1 MGGVCATVLWIVNS
15 AAWTPAFEAFTQ
27 QCLDVAPE
35 RIPVVV
41 RSGRVRADAPVFSL
55 TRNMCDCDC
64 LVGLGD
70 GHVKDGEVPAEAWLR
85 WLRDLPA
92 HVDHVRRLAV
102 ARSWE
107 VADGQAWEPVRAR
120 GVRIGEVSEDLLRR
134 LPAETLVTI
143 DYPGTVSG
151 RRG

>member
-70 GHVKDGEVPAEAWLR
+70 GRVKESEASAEAWLR
-85 WLRDLPA
+85 WLHGLPS
-92 HVDHVRRLAV
+92 HVEHLRRLAV

-107 VADGQAWEPVRAR
+107 VAADQPWTPGRAR
-120 GVRIGEVSEDLLRR
+120 GVGIGDVTEDLLRK
-134 LPAETLVTI
+134 LPEETLVTI
-143 DYPGTVSG
+143 DYPPAG
-151 RRG
+151 R